1 MSKTYSGEGN
11 VINYTAAATHSAGD
25 AIAIGG
31 LLGVC
36 LSDAVSGDVIAV
48 ALSGVYALPKVDA
61 AVIGL
66 GETITWDISAASGV
80 GEADD
85 AAATPATGDLTLGCV
100 AMEAKGATTS
110 ETILVKLNVAVNTVT

>member
-11 VINYTAAATHSAGD
+11 VISYTAAATHSSGD

-48 ALSGVYALPKVDA
+48 QLDGVFALPKVDA

-66 GETITWDISAASGV
+66 GETITWDVSAD
-80 GEADD
+80 EADD